1 MIWANSVVQG
11 ILLGGLY
18 ALFATG
24 LSLGFGVMRLVNL
37 AHGDLAILAA
47 FMAFS
52 LVGTLT
58 WNPLTTLVIIL
69 PAAFVLGYIL
79 QQLVFHR
86 VTGVDPA
93 FQIVATFGL
102 SIVIQNA
109 LLQRYTADTRGL
121 SAKVGRTLQ
130 TRNFKINDKIAI
142 GWLPLITF
150 LCGVG
155 VLSLLALFLNRTK
168 LGRAFRAT
176 SDDPDAARL
185 MGIDH
190 RRVYGVAL
198 GIAFATVALAGVL
211 LGVRSSFDPFIGPS
225 RLIYAFEAVIIGG
238 LGSLWG
244 TLAGGITLGVAQG
257 IGRQISPQWGELV
270 GHLVFLAVLAN
281 KPTGIF
287 GKQLAR

>member
-1 MIWANSVVQG
+1 MTWVNAIVQG

-47 FMAFS
+47 FVAFS
-52 LVGTLT
+52 LSATLDI
-58 WNPLTTLVIIL
+58 NPLVTLFVML
-69 PAAFVLGYIL
+69 PGAFVVGVVL
-79 QQLVFHR
+79 QRLVFDR
-86 VTGVDPA
+86 VVGVDPA
-93 FQIVATFGL
+93 FAIVATFGL

-109 LLQRYTADTRGL
+109 LLEKYTADTRGL
-121 SAKVGRTLQ
+121 YVGELETSSIRV
-130 TRNFKINDKIAI
+130 NDQISI

-155 VLSLLALFLNRTK
+155 VLAALALFLKRTK

-176 SDDPDAARL
+176 SDDPEAARL
-185 MGIDH
+185 MGIDN

-198 GIAFATVALAGVL
+198 GIAVATVALAGVL
-211 LGVRSSFDPFIGPS
+211 LGAQTSYDPFIGPS

-244 TLAGGITLGVAQG
+244 TLAGGITLGVAQAL
-257 IGRQISPQWGELV
+257 GREYNSQWGELT
-270 GHLVFLAVLAN
+270 GHAVFLAVLATR
-281 KPTGIF
+281 PTGMF
-287 GKQLAR
+287 GKVQA